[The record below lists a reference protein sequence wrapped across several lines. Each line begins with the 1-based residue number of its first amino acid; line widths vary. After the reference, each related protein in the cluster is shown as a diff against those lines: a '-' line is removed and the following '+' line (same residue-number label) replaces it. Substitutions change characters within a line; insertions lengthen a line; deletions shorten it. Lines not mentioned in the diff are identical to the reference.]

1 MKDFVMAVLT
11 WVMAGLALA
20 VLAGSSAERKKA
32 EKRGGQIA
40 LGLLLGVTLNGC
52 DLWENHALGLAPGPL
67 WAWHWPAFTGMGK
80 RQKEIPIPKRRAK
93 PKNCEPHFEI
103 RSL

>member
-1 MKDFVMAVLT
+1 MKAFVMAVLT

-40 LGLLLGVTLNGC
+40 LGLLLGVTLIGC
-52 DLWENHALGLAPGPL
+52 GLWENHALGLALGPL
-67 WAWHWPAFTGMGK
+67 WGMALASLYGNGK
-80 RQKEIPIPKRRAK
+80 ASKGNPNSEKESETKKLRTS
-93 PKNCEPHFEI
+93 F
-103 RSL
+103 

>member
-52 DLWENHALGLAPGPL
+52 GLWENHALGLAPCPL
-67 WAWHWPAFTGMGK
+67 WGMALASLYGNGK
-80 RQKEIPIPKRRAK
+80 ASKGNPNSEKESETKKLRTS
-93 PKNCEPHFEI
+93 F
-103 RSL
+103 